1 MNRSFALGLL
11 LTVSFFAVL
20 GYMSTPSFDG
30 KNFVVYADSKFNEY
44 AKASSYFIPDVRGE
58 LEKYRENEFT
68 FTVDMKNPEDA
79 EKTALL
85 YEKAGAKVTVNDATV
100 TISGSMALLHSALD
114 DADAAFNNDGA
125 YFTEKYGMSAR
136 DVLYL
141 WHTSLKALASQL
153 DKEQRFEESL
163 YIKNQVIT
171 RAIEPAYNFYGI
183 EASPMSILGAGLL
196 VFYVVYTLWWGFAV
210 YYLFEGLGIRVTK
223 AKSRKE
229 V

>member
-20 GYMSTPSFDG
+20 GYMFTPSFDG
-30 KNFVVYADSKFNEY
+30 KNFLVYADSKFNQY
-44 AKASSYFIPDVRGE
+44 AKASSYFIPDVRSE
-58 LEKYRENEFT
+58 LEKYEENKFT
-68 FTVDMKNPEDA
+68 FTVDMKNLEDA

-85 YEKAGAKVTVNDATV
+85 YEKAGAKVTVSDAKITV
-100 TISGSMALLHSALD
+100 SGSMAVLYSALG
-114 DADAAFNNDGA
+114 DADAAFNNDEA
-125 YFTEKYGMSAR
+125 YFIKKYGISAKE
-136 DVLYL
+136 VLYL
-141 WHTSLKALASQL
+141 WHTSLNALASQL

-183 EASPMSILGAGLL
+183 KTSPMDILGAGLL
-196 VFYVVYTLWWGFAV
+196 VFYVVYTLWWGFAI
-210 YYLFEGLGIRVTK
+210 YYLFEGFGIKVTK